1 MEQENENFRR
11 IISALLNIL
20 QTEPEVETKQ
30 KYHYLSLKLLNEPM
44 INRVISLLG
53 ENELN
58 LFRTF

>member
-20 QTEPEVETKQ
+20 QTEPEVESKQ
-30 KYHYLSLKLLNEPM
+30 KYHYLSLKLLNE
-44 INRVISLLG
+44 NRVISLLG

-58 LFRTF
+58 LFRTS